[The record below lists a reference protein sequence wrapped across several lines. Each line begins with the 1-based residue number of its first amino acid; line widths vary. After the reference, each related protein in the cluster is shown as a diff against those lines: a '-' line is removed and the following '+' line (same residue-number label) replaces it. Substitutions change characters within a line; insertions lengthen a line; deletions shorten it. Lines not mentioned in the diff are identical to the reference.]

1 MSQFPIKF
9 RIPPPQISLP
19 GNIEHNLGHLGF
31 KGLKWVLRVLTSVSE
46 LGDMISEFFDL
57 KLAYPEIFT
66 FI

>member
-19 GNIEHNLGHLGF
+19 VNIELNLGSLRF
-31 KGLKWVLRVLTSVSE
+31 KWVLRVLTSVSE
-46 LGDMISEFFDL
+46 LGVMISEFFDL
-57 KLAYPEIFT
+57 KLVYPEILT